1 MLRRFGILFGLVT
14 IFTVGQGHAETLR
27 VATEGAYPPFNFI
40 EKGELKGF
48 DVDIAKAVC
57 AKMSVECTF
66 QAVAWN
72 DIIKGLEDNQ
82 YDLIVASMAY
92 SKDRAAR
99 IDFSEPYYRSH
110 SVLVGDEKYQDS
122 SPEALAGVRIA
133 VESGTIQA
141 EYLKKAYSKST
152 ILLGEDQ
159 PAARRL
165 LLDKKADLLIGD
177 AIELLTF
184 METPEG
190 SAYSYVGDP
199 ISSDFLQ
206 SSAHITAHK
215 GNQALLARVNAALQE
230 IKLNG
235 TYDKINDAYFPFS
248 IY

>member
-1 MLRRFGILFGLVT
+1 MLRRLGMALGLATLFAAGA
-14 IFTVGQGHAETLR
+14 IHAETLR
-27 VATEGAYPPFNFI
+27 IATEGAYPPFNFI
-40 EKGELKGF
+40 ENGQLKGF
-48 DVDIAKAVC
+48 DVDIAKAIC
-57 AKMSVECTF
+57 ARMSAECTF
-66 QAVAWN
+66 QAVPWN
-72 DIIKGLEDNQ
+72 DIIEGLEASH

-92 SKDRAAR
+92 SKERAAR

-110 SVLVGDEKYQDS
+110 SVLVGDEKFQDS
-122 SPEALAGVRIA
+122 SPEALAGARIA

-141 EYLKKAYSKST
+141 EFLKKAYSKST

-165 LLDKKADLLIGD
+165 LIEKKADLLIGD

-206 SSAHITAHK
+206 SSAHITVHK
-215 GNQALLARVNAALQE
+215 GNQALLARVNAALKE

-235 TYDKINDAYFPFS
+235 TYDRINDAYFPFS

>member
-1 MLRRFGILFGLVT
+1 MLGRLSIALGLT
-14 IFTVGQGHAETLR
+14 LIFAVCQGQAETLR
-27 VATEGAYPPFNFI
+27 IATEGAYPPFNFI
-40 EKGELKGF
+40 DKGELKGF
-48 DVDIAKAVC
+48 DVDIAKAIC
-57 AKMSVECTF
+57 AKMYVDCTF
-66 QAVAWN
+66 QAVPWN
-72 DIIKGLEDNQ
+72 DIIGGLEANK

-92 SKDRAAR
+92 SKERAAR

-110 SVLVGDEKYQDS
+110 SVLVGDEKFQDS

-159 PAARRL
+159 PAARKL
-165 LLDKKADLLIGD
+165 LIEKKADLLIGD

-215 GNQALLARVNAALQE
+215 GNQALLARVNAALKE

-235 TYDKINDAYFPFS
+235 TYDRINDAYFPFS

>member
-1 MLRRFGILFGLVT
+1 MVRQLSIAFGLATLFAAGV
-14 IFTVGQGHAETLR
+14 VHAETLKI
-27 VATEGAYPPFNFI
+27 ATEGAYPPFNFI
-40 EKGELKGF
+40 DKGELKGF
-48 DVDIAKAVC
+48 DVDIAKAIC
-57 AKMSVECTF
+57 AKMSADCTF
-66 QAVAWN
+66 QAVPWN
-72 DIIKGLEDNQ
+72 DIIAGLEANK

-92 SKDRAAR
+92 SKERAAR

-110 SVLVGDEKYQDS
+110 SVLVGDEKFQDS

-165 LLDKKADLLIGD
+165 LIEKKADLLIGD

-199 ISSDFLQ
+199 ISSEFLQ

-215 GNQALLARVNAALQE
+215 GNRALLARVNAALKD

-235 TYDKINDAYFPFS
+235 TYDRINDAYFPFN

>member
-1 MLRRFGILFGLVT
+1 MA
-14 IFTVGQGHAETLR
+14 VGASHAETLR
-27 VATEGAYPPFNFI
+27 IATEGAYPPFNFLDN
-40 EKGELKGF
+40 GELKGF
-48 DVDIAKAVC
+48 DVDIAKAIC
-57 AKMSVECTF
+57 AKMVVECSF

-72 DIIKGLEDNQ
+72 NIIDGLEANK
-82 YDLIVASMAY
+82 YDLIVASMAF
-92 SKDRAAR
+92 SKERAAR

-110 SVLVGDEKYQDS
+110 SVLVGDEKYQDT
-122 SPEALAGVRIA
+122 SPEALAGARIA

-141 EYLKKAYSKST
+141 EYLKKAYPKST

-159 PAARRL
+159 PAARKL
-165 LLDKKADLLIGD
+165 LIEKKADLLIGD

-190 SAYSYVGDP
+190 SAFSYVGDP

-215 GNQALLARVNAALQE
+215 GNQALLARVNAALKE

-235 TYDKINDAYFPFS
+235 TYDRINDAYFPFS

>member
-1 MLRRFGILFGLVT
+1 MLRRFGMALGM
-14 IFTVGQGHAETLR
+14 TVFFLAGQGHAETLR
-27 VATEGAYPPFNFI
+27 IATEGAYPPFNFI
-40 EKGELKGF
+40 EDGELKGF

-66 QAVAWN
+66 QAIAWN
-72 DIIKGLEDNQ
+72 DIIAGLEANK

-92 SKDRAAR
+92 SKERAAR
-99 IDFSEPYYRSH
+99 IDFSDPYYRSH
-110 SVLVGDEKYQDS
+110 SVLVGDEKFQDS
-122 SPEALAGVRIA
+122 SPEALAGARIA

-141 EYLKKAYSKST
+141 EYLKKAYTKST

-159 PAARRL
+159 PAARTL
-165 LLDKKADLLIGD
+165 LIQKKADLLIGD

-190 SAYSYVGDP
+190 SAFGYVGDP

-215 GNQALLARVNAALQE
+215 GNQALLARVNAALT
-230 IKLNG
+230 G
-235 TYDKINDAYFPFS
+235 C
-248 IY
+248 

>member
-1 MLRRFGILFGLVT
+1 MLRQLSIALGLTALLAAGV
-14 IFTVGQGHAETLR
+14 GHAETLR
-27 VATEGAYPPFNFI
+27 IATEGAYPPFNFI
-40 EKGELKGF
+40 QDGELKGF
-48 DVDIAKAVC
+48 DVDIAKAIC
-57 AKMSVECTF
+57 AKMSVECAF

-72 DIIKGLEDNQ
+72 DIIAGLEANK

-92 SKDRAAR
+92 SKERAAR

-110 SVLVGDEKYQDS
+110 SVLVGDEKFQDS
-122 SPEALAGVRIA
+122 SPEALAGARIA

-165 LLDKKADLLIGD
+165 LIEKKADLLIGD

-215 GNQALLARVNAALQE
+215 GNQALLTRVNTALKE

-235 TYDKINDAYFPFS
+235 TYDRINDAYFPFS

>member
-1 MLRRFGILFGLVT
+1 MFRRLGIALGLAVLFS
-14 IFTVGQGHAETLR
+14 INQGHAETLR
-27 VATEGAYPPFNFI
+27 IATEGAYPPFNFL
-40 EKGELKGF
+40 ENGELKGF
-48 DVDIAKAVC
+48 DVEIAKAVC
-57 AKMSVECTF
+57 VKMSVECTF
-66 QAVAWN
+66 QAVPWN
-72 DIIKGLEDNQ
+72 DIIKGLEDNH

-92 SKDRAAR
+92 SKERAAR

-110 SVLVGDEKYQDS
+110 SVFVGDEKYQDS
-122 SPEALAGVRIA
+122 SPDALAGVRIA

-141 EYLKKAYSKST
+141 EYLKKAYGKST

-165 LLDKKADLLIGD
+165 LTEKKADLLIGD

-190 SAYSYVGDP
+190 SLYSYVGDP
-199 ISSDFLQ
+199 VSSDFLQ

-215 GNQALLARVNAALQE
+215 GNQALLARVNAALKE

-235 TYDKINDAYFPFS
+235 TYDRINDAYFPFS